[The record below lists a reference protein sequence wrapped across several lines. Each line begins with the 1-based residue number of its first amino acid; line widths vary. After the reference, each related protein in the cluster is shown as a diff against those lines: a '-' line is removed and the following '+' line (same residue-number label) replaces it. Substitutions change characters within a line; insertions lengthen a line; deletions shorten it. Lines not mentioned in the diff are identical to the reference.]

1 MKKLVVMFSLG
12 MLVAGS
18 SFGQVAPKQ
27 DRKVRQERSGQEM
40 TRREGKTPEER
51 AAKRVEMLT
60 KKYNL
65 TQDQQARLQAVHLK
79 HENEMAAM
87 HAQRGT
93 EVSQQQKEA
102 MRAKHAQW
110 DSELQS
116 IFTKEQYAQYQADKK
131 AKGGEMKHKE
141 GKKVHKGP
149 KGQNGQ
155 HQKASMQSKEVKS

>member
-18 SFGQVAPKQ
+18 SFAQVAPKQ
-27 DRKVRQERSGQEM
+27 DKKVRQERAGQEVA
-40 TRREGKTPEER
+40 RREAKTPEER

-60 KKYNL
+60 MKYNL
-65 TQDQQARLQAVHLK
+65 TLEQQARLKEVHAR

-93 EVSQQQKEA
+93 GAEVSQQQKDA
-102 MRAKHAQW
+102 MKAKHAQW
-110 DSELQS
+110 DAELQN

-131 AKGGEMKHKE
+131 AKGGEMKHKAGKPGHK
-141 GKKVHKGP
+141 GKK
-149 KGQNGQ
+149 GQ
-155 HQKASMQSKEVKS
+155 HHQGEAQKKEVKS